1 MPLRDG
7 SESYSMPPRGE
18 MVTKRRMRVLAGVGA
33 AAAVLSIG
41 APGVAAAAGAN
52 PTNPTVSSLVATPPS
67 LGSSGGAVTLS
78 ANVANATTCTFTS
91 NRPVVG
97 APATLPCSNG
107 AINDN
112 VTVPANAGAHA
123 ITYNFRLAVTATRTV
138 HARVAVSVQSGFHIF
153 PEVSFP
159 SLLPLGCTIQTFL
172 PGHRWSDDVGGSGRY
187 SGGAQTITEPL
198 GNKPP
203 AALNGAWSS
212 TGSDYVGAIFVGAR
226 PVATITLSLGV
237 TAGC

>member
-1 MPLRDG
+1 MPLRGG

-18 MVTKRRMRVLAGVGA
+18 MVPKRRMRVLAGVGA

-123 ITYNFRLAVTATRTV
+123 ITYNFRLAVTGAKTV
-138 HARVAVSVQSGFHIF
+138 HARVAVSVIRLPHSSGFTLD
-153 PEVSFP
+153 PSG
-159 SLLPLGCTIQTFL
+159 SLLPL
-172 PGHRWSDDVGGSGRY
+172 
-187 SGGAQTITEPL
+187 
-198 GNKPP
+198 
-203 AALNGAWSS
+203 AAAPRLHHPNVLAW
-212 TGSDYVGAIFVGAR
+212 A
-226 PVATITLSLGV
+226 PVER
-237 TAGC
+237 